1 MRREWPGVDH
11 LRLDKF
17 YLLVR
22 FFVRNLFV
30 TLKSRN
36 WDLRALEGF
45 VGVLEKRAFFV
56 DDVDDKGLG
65 NGVTY
70 HIVSVFCDEIKP
82 FLPLSLE
89 VLNLLFR
96 PFLGAMGKSD
106 NKVLVGKVKNH
117 VFDYLVKN
125 GKGLLGIKKSGD
137 EVDEKDEVVLFGTVA
152 WDMGFAT
159 RFYELGSG
167 SDCVQGNRKVVF
179 GLHEEFL
186 KLEKE
191 KVSLGIDTSLPEGN
205 GVEDDEEVPQLI
217 PMNCENM
224 DEDAKAGSSKG
235 NGESKASKD
244 KKSKKKKK
252 KKKNAHLAGAGASGS
267 SANSDTGMVN
277 SNGGS
282 SNAELEDVMNALEL
296 DQTVISNLQKQFEKI
311 AAESGLDGDGIS
323 AIESPPTVQVK
334 SKSKKRKRS
343 KSAVNGEMGSK
354 ENTEEEEVLPKTEE
368 KSVKRVR
375 FSMKNNLVWKP
386 QTPLPPQSLRIPP
399 SVTPRGSALKKGLSP
414 GPIRDISQDVKKAK
428 KKKASPL
435 KKARKVKSISPTVK
449 RVKKKV
455 KPMSA

>member
-1 MRREWPGVDH
+1 MRREWPGIDH

-96 PFLGAMGKSD
+96 PFLGVMGKSD

-125 GKGLLGIKKSGD
+125 GKALSGIKKSGD
-137 EVDEKDEVVLFGTVA
+137 EVNEKDEVVLFGTVA
-152 WDMGFAT
+152 WDMGLAT
-159 RFYELGSG
+159 RFYELGSA

-191 KVSLGIDTSLPEGN
+191 KASLGIDTSLPEGN
-205 GVEDDEEVPQLI
+205 GVEDDEEVPRLI
-217 PMNCENM
+217 PMNGENM
-224 DEDAKAGSSKG
+224 DEDAKVGSSKG
-235 NGESKASKD
+235 NAESKASKD

-252 KKKNAHLAGAGASGS
+252 KKNANPASAGANGS
-267 SANSDTGMVN
+267 IANSDTEMVN
-277 SNGGS
+277 SNDGS
-282 SNAELEDVMNALEL
+282 LNAELEDVMNAFEL
-296 DQTVISNLQKQFEKI
+296 DQNVISNLQKQFEKI

-334 SKSKKRKRS
+334 IKAKKRKRS

-354 ENTEEEEVLPKTEE
+354 ENTEEEEAVPKTEE

-414 GPIRDISQDVKKAK
+414 GPIRDVSQDVKKAK

>member
-1 MRREWPGVDH
+1 MRREWPGIDH

-56 DDVDDKGLG
+56 DDADDKGLG

-82 FLPLSLE
+82 FLPLSFE

-96 PFLGAMGKSD
+96 PFLGVMGKSD

-117 VFDYLVKN
+117 VFDYLVRN
-125 GKGLLGIKKSGD
+125 GKGLLGVNKSGD
-137 EVDEKDEVVLFGTVA
+137 EKDELVLFGTVA
-152 WDMGFAT
+152 LTMGFAT
-159 RFYELGSG
+159 KFYELGSG
-167 SDCVQGNRKVVF
+167 SDCAQGNRKVVF
-179 GLHEEFL
+179 SLHEEFL
-186 KLEKE
+186 KLEKG
-191 KVSLGIDTSLPEGN
+191 KASMGINISLPEGN
-205 GVEDDEEVPQLI
+205 DDVDDEEVPQLI
-217 PMNCENM
+217 PINGENM
-224 DEDAKAGSSKG
+224 VEDAKVGPSKS
-235 NGESKASKD
+235 NGESKASKY

-252 KKKNAHLAGAGASGS
+252 KKNANPASPGASGS
-267 SANSDTGMVN
+267 STNSDIEMVN
-277 SNGGS
+277 SNDDS
-282 SNAELEDVMNALEL
+282 SNGKLEDVMNALDL

-311 AAESGLDGDGIS
+311 AAEAGLDGDGIS

-334 SKSKKRKRS
+334 SKAKKRKRS
-343 KSAVNGEMGSK
+343 KSAVKGDMGSK
-354 ENTEEEEVLPKTEE
+354 ENADEEEAVSKTEE

-428 KKKASPL
+428 KKKASL
-435 KKARKVKSISPTVK
+435 MKKARKVKSISAAVK